1 MNRSCGSCGKQIE
14 GEGAAF
20 CPYCGAKLT
29 DGSIPEARNPEAEK
43 WVGKALAAASY
54 PERKKILEKGLE
66 ALKTK
71 DSFGR
76 DVIDPNYGIRIR
88 FDNFGDS
95 SVDVAVK
102 QLVLVPE
109 QIEFRY
115 RCRELIY
122 NILAENGFTIP
133 FPQRDVHMIDDN
145 K

>member
-1 MNRSCGSCGKQIE
+1 MNKR
-14 GEGAAF
+14 
-20 CPYCGAKLT
+20 KLF
-29 DGSIPEARNPEAEK
+29 SI
-43 WVGKALAAASY
+43 LAA
-54 PERKKILEKGLE
+54 LL
-66 ALKTK
+66 L
-71 DSFGR
+71 
-76 DVIDPNYGIRIR
+76 
-88 FDNFGDS
+88 
-95 SVDVAVK
+95 VAVK